1 MPHPSINRRRQTLLA
16 TYLLLSTNAQD
27 LIPKIDPLKDGILI
41 RPLDDGSGKYVM
53 YDFKPAF
60 PPYTKESL
68 REVLLLRGEEG
79 DDREEVQEN
88 ETDRLSSE
96 DDVSADLVEAARNEP
111 MNDEVGSTVPLV
123 ETDDEK
129 DDADLQVDASIRN
142 EGVSPDNDSADGAVD
157 EREDT
162 AIDSEIQDDG
172 EPTSDSDPDYMS
184 TSTQATEAPVESE
197 ETSQAQSAN
206 ENNVQVVVDEI
217 PNDGTSA
224 STETSEIENDSL
236 TAEAV
241 AESMG
246 EEINSDIV
254 HEFSSEDDVIES
266 TSGGD
271 IISDTTDAGTT
282 DEIEIESVVKHPVVE
297 LDDTD
302 SESYST
308 AEELLSESGTAESS
322 PETDLFRDNSNTNV
336 QQDETTHQTAD
347 KITINYDE
355 SPPISNLNKDEDANR
370 EFVTGLD
377 EIDKFFESVSPPDEL
392 DVGADGSSMQDV
404 LVGQGLKIIFKRA
417 KSIGSSVK
425 ERFEK
430 IVEKALPQ
438 QLVNL
443 AGKNDDEEEESLED
457 IFKMMKGDVPLNTK
471 NNAADETKKTN
482 KAKEEQSKHGEQDK
496 LENRFPLLKK
506 PQVNKIYKYAKRKW
520 QQAKHLF
527 DDLMS
532 IFGGEDEEDIDFSAD
547 FSRMNFDD
555 VRSLVQKNR
564 IKSDG
569 APQFG
574 SEIEDSFV
582 RSRYDAMMRLQEKR
596 DSVEDA

>member
-1 MPHPSINRRRQTLLA
+1 
-16 TYLLLSTNAQD
+16 
-27 LIPKIDPLKDGILI
+27 
-41 RPLDDGSGKYVM
+41 
-53 YDFKPAF
+53 
-60 PPYTKESL
+60 
-68 REVLLLRGEEG
+68 
-79 DDREEVQEN
+79 
-88 ETDRLSSE
+88 
-96 DDVSADLVEAARNEP
+96 
-111 MNDEVGSTVPLV
+111 
-123 ETDDEK
+123 
-129 DDADLQVDASIRN
+129 VDASIRN

-162 AIDSEIQDDG
+162 AIDSEIQEEG
-172 EPTSDSDPDYMS
+172 ESTTDSNPDYMS
-184 TSTQATEAPVESE
+184 TSAQATEAPVESG
-197 ETSQAQSAN
+197 ETSQAESAN
-206 ENNVQVVVDEI
+206 ENNVQAVVDEL

-224 STETSEIENDSL
+224 STEKSGSENDLL

-246 EEINSDIV
+246 EEIDSDIL

-266 TSGGD
+266 TSGGAD
-271 IISDTTDAGTT
+271 TISDTTGADTT
-282 DEIEIESVVKHPVVE
+282 DEIVIGSVVKQPVAE
-297 LDDTD
+297 ADGTD
-302 SESYST
+302 SVSYST
-308 AEELLSESGTAESS
+308 AEELSSESESGTAESS
-322 PETDLFRDNSNTNV
+322 PETDLSRDDSNNNV
-336 QQDETTHQTAD
+336 QHDETTHQTAD

-370 EFVTGLD
+370 EFVMGLD

-582 RSRYDAMMRLQEKR
+582 RSRYEAMMRLQEKR
-596 DSVEDA
+596 DTVEDA